1 MSRSHKAALI
11 YDGVH
16 LFSRAVENLIQET
29 DLKTPQVGC
38 DNKEVPYDMGN
49 RLLQEINKVSCS
61 GADYIIIKKW
71 EILFQQ
77 ERKSLSF
84 SNNIVLIH
92 QKYGKIFLVLRCL

>member
-61 GADYIIIKKW
+61 GADYIIKKW

-77 ERKSLSF
+77 KKNHSLF
-84 SNNIVLIH
+84 QTTYLYIN
-92 QKYGKIFLVLRCL
+92 

>member
-61 GADYIIIKKW
+61 GADYIIIKNGK
-71 EILFQQ
+71 ILFQQ
-77 ERKSLSF
+77 K
-84 SNNIVLIH
+84 
-92 QKYGKIFLVLRCL
+92 KKITLFFKQHTYLYIRSMG

>member
-61 GADYIIIKKW
+61 GADYIIKKMGNPIPT
-71 EILFQQ
+71 EK
-77 ERKSLSF
+77 KSLSF
-84 SNNIVLIH
+84 SNNILIH
-92 QKYGKIFLVLRCL
+92 

>member
-29 DLKTPQVGC
+29 DLQTPQVGC
-38 DNKEVPYDMGN
+38 DNKEVPYDMGD

-61 GADYIIIKKW
+61 GADYIIKKMGNPIPK
-71 EILFQQ
+71 EKITLFFKQHSTYLYI
-77 ERKSLSF
+77 RSMGRYF
-84 SNNIVLIH
+84 
-92 QKYGKIFLVLRCL
+92 

>member
-61 GADYIIIKKW
+61 GADYIIKKW
-71 EILFQQ
+71 EILF
-77 ERKSLSF
+77 S
-84 SNNIVLIH
+84 
-92 QKYGKIFLVLRCL
+92 YTY